1 MAREITPGT
10 HWINETY
17 TDGER
22 RLHVAVYLIE
32 SEEGYV
38 LIDTG
43 SFNDREAIRREIT
56 DLVGGSSLDAII
68 VSHAD
73 LPHSGNVPWFEAEF
87 PDVEI
92 LSPSNYPAI
101 VGLPADATVCPLGGS
116 MAVAGRRF
124 SFVYPPLCDLQHSAW
139 IFDEASGVLYTAD
152 GFGNY
157 HRPDQRDALY
167 AEIEDELSVED
178 VREFHIDTLRWLKYV
193 DPEKL
198 RRGIESVFERYD
210 VSWVAP
216 IHGNPIER
224 RSIDSYME
232 TFTTAVEEID
242 EGYDPDTDDV
252 VHLPKRGTEL

>member
-10 HWINETY
+10 HWINETHD
-17 TDGER
+17 DGER

-32 SEEGYV
+32 SEDGYV

-56 DLVGGSSLDAII
+56 GILGASSLDAIV

-73 LPHSGNVPWFEAEF
+73 LPHSGNVPWFREAF

-92 LSPSNYPAI
+92 VSASNYPEI

-116 MAVAGRRF
+116 TTVAGRRF

-139 IFDEASGVLYTAD
+139 IFDEVSGVLYTAD
-152 GFGNY
+152 GFGTY
-157 HRPDQRDALY
+157 HRPGQEDALY
-167 AEIEDELSVED
+167 AEIDADLPVRA
-178 VREFHIDTLRWLKYV
+178 VREFHADTLRWLKYV

-198 RRGIESVFERYD
+198 RRGIDAVFERYD
-210 VSWVAP
+210 VSWLAP
-216 IHGNPIER
+216 THGNPIEEG
-224 RSIDSYME
+224 SVDSYLE
-232 TFTTAVEEID
+232 TFMEAVEGIAA
-242 EGYDPDTDDV
+242 GYDPETDDV
-252 VHLPKRGTEL
+252 VHLPRSGREL